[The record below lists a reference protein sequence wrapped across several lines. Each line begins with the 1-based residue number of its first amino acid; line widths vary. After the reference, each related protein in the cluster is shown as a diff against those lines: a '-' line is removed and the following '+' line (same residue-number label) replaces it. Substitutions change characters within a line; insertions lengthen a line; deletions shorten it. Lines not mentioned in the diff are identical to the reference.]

1 VIGRRGSTL
10 AEREWQHDPWDDPDI
25 TDALVIERPR
35 RQHRSIKY
43 LVYLTG
49 MVVIAGLIV
58 AGCVGLWYLRQVNPS
73 GDAGTVEVFTVLP
86 ADTVDTISDRLQDR
100 GLITNARVFRYYVDH
115 NGGLTL
121 TPGDYE
127 LRPRDHLGN
136 LMRVLRTPPSLTYT
150 KVTFPEGF
158 TLQKM
163 SERLSAKLPRTD
175 PLAFMAA
182 VTDGSIRSP
191 IQPLEITSLE
201 GLLFPDTYQISADET
216 PSHVAQRMVDL
227 MDLVIR
233 QEDVVTKA
241 AAIPGYPLGALS
253 PYQVLIIA
261 SMIEREAKVDE
272 DRPKIARVILNRLAL
287 GMPLQIDATLLY
299 NQPPGSSVTALGAI
313 DTPYNTYMHTG
324 LPPTPIAN
332 PGRASIQ
339 AAVNPAPDP
348 SQGDPICVALPVP
361 TDCHYLFYV
370 VADEDG
376 RHAFAATNE
385 QHEINV
391 QHARDLGLLG

>member
-1 VIGRRGSTL
+1 LSRPTLIRRASTL
-10 AEREWQHDPWDDPDI
+10 EEREWQHDPWDDPDV

-35 RQHRSIKY
+35 RSHRLFKY

-49 MVVIAGLIV
+49 MVVVVGLIV

-73 GDAGTVEVFTVLP
+73 GDPGAVEVFTVLP
-86 ADTVDTISDRLQDR
+86 TDSVDTVSERLQDR
-100 GLITNARVFRYYVDH
+100 ELITNARVFRYYVDH

-127 LRPRDHLGN
+127 IRPRDHIGN
-136 LMRVLRTPPSLTYT
+136 VMRVLRTPPSLTYT

-175 PLAFMAA
+175 PLAFMTA
-182 VTDGSIRSP
+182 VTDGSIRSS
-191 IQPLEITSLE
+191 IQPDGVTSLE
-201 GLLFPDTYQISADET
+201 GLLFPDTYQVSADET
-216 PSHVAQRMVDL
+216 PGHVAQRMVEL

-233 QEDVVTKA
+233 QEDVVAKA
-241 AAIPGYPLGALS
+241 APLQLS
-253 PYQVLIIA
+253 AYQVLIIA

-299 NQPPGSSVTALGAI
+299 GQPAGASPTALSLI

-339 AAVNPAPDP
+339 AVVNPAPDP
-348 SQGDPICVALPVP
+348 SQGDPICEALPVP
-361 TDCHYLFYV
+361 TDCHYLYYV

-376 RHAFAATNE
+376 RHAFAATVE
-385 QHEINV
+385 QHDVNV
-391 QHARDLGLLG
+391 QHARDLGLLLG